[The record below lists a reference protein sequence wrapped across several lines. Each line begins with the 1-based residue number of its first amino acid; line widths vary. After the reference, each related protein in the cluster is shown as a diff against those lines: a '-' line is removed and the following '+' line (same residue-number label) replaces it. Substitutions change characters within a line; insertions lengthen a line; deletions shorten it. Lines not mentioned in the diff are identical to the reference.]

1 MRVGWARAIVTHRL
15 QAASARRYTL
25 VRRPKG
31 ARCIIANGSH
41 IQEAA
46 PSPHAGTTAD
56 SSAGRLLAAR
66 LGPNLAWLVGAGI
79 LLSRIAGLVRES
91 VFAHYLG
98 NSDAADAFK
107 AGLRIPNILQNLF
120 GEGVLSASF
129 IPVYSKLL
137 SEGDGETAET
147 LAWGVGALLALGV
160 AIMVALGVW
169 ATPWLIAAIAPGF
182 TGDKRELT
190 VTLVRILFPGAGLL
204 VLSAWCLGVLNS
216 HHRFFASYTAPVAWN
231 LAIIVALLI
240 YGPRRTQ
247 EGLAVDL
254 AWSAVVGA
262 LLQIAVQAPQTLRL
276 VGRMRVDFTRTRA
289 ALGTVFRNLT
299 PVVAGRGASQISGYV
314 DNLLASLLPTGAV
327 SALSYASI
335 LYLLP
340 ISLFGMSVA
349 AAELPS
355 MSRAAGTFEEVSQL
369 LRLRLD
375 AGLRQIAFLVVPSAA
390 AFLFL
395 GDVIAA
401 LIFQSGSF
409 THRDAIYVW
418 AVLAGS
424 AVGMLAA
431 TMGRLYNSAFY
442 ALEDTRT
449 PLKFALIRFTLTLV
463 FGYLCAIV
471 LPPAIGIAQRWGV
484 AGLTAS
490 AGVAAWVEF
499 ALLRWN
505 LNSTIGPTGL
515 RRGLVARLWAIALAA
530 TAAGWAVKLGMGHA
544 GPRLMALAVLP
555 VYSAVYLGIAW
566 WMRLPE
572 LERAVGY
579 LGARLGLRSLK
590 R

>member
-1 MRVGWARAIVTHRL
+1 MRVRSARATVTHRL
-15 QAASARRYTL
+15 QDAAARRYTL

-56 SSAGRLLAAR
+56 SAAGRLLAAR

-137 SEGDGETAET
+137 SEGDEETAET

-231 LAIIVALLI
+231 LAIIVALLF

-276 VGRMRVDFTRTRA
+276 VGRMRVDFTRTRT

-499 ALLRWN
+499 ALLRGN

-555 VYSAVYLGIAW
+555 AYSAVYLGIAW

-572 LERAVGY
+572 LERAAGY

>member
-1 MRVGWARAIVTHRL
+1 MALRLARAIVVPRL
-15 QAASARRYTL
+15 QAVAWRRYTL
-25 VRRPKG
+25 ARRPKG
-31 ARCIIANGSH
+31 ARFNIVTGSH
-41 IQEAA
+41 NHGAA
-46 PSPHAGTTAD
+46 PGPHAGAPAD
-56 SSAGRLLAAR
+56 SAAGRLIAAR

-79 LLSRIAGLVRES
+79 LLSRIAGLIRES
-91 VFAHYLG
+91 IFAHYLG
-98 NSDAADAFK
+98 NSAAADAFK
-107 AGLRIPNILQNLF
+107 AGIRIPNILQNLF

-137 SEGDGETAET
+137 SEGDEETAET
-147 LAWGVGALLALGV
+147 LAWSVGVLLALGV
-160 AIMVALGVW
+160 AILVALGVW
-169 ATPWLIAAIAPGF
+169 ATPWLIAVIAPGF
-182 TGDKRELT
+182 TGAKRELT

-231 LAIIVALLI
+231 IAIIAALLI
-240 YGPRRTQ
+240 YGPRRSQ
-247 EGLAVDL
+247 AGLAIDL
-254 AWSAVVGA
+254 AWSAVIGA
-262 LLQIAVQAPQTLRL
+262 FLQIAVQAPQTLRL
-276 VGRMRVDFTRTRA
+276 VGRIRIDFARTRT

-299 PVVAGRGASQISGYV
+299 PVIAGRGASQISGYV

-355 MSRAAGTFEEVSQL
+355 MSRAAGTSDEISQL
-369 LRLRLD
+369 LRLRLN

-395 GDVIAA
+395 GDVISA

-424 AVGMLAA
+424 TVGMLAA

-449 PLKFALIRFTLTLV
+449 PLKFALVRFTLTLV

-499 ALLRWN
+499 ALLRWK
-505 LNSTIGPTGL
+505 LNARIGSTGL
-515 RRGLVARLWAIALAA
+515 GRGLVARLWAVALVA

-555 VYSAVYLGIAW
+555 AYGAVYLGIAW
-566 WMRLPE
+566 WLKLPE
-572 LERAVGY
+572 LERAMSYFV
-579 LGARLGLRSLK
+579 ARLGRPALK